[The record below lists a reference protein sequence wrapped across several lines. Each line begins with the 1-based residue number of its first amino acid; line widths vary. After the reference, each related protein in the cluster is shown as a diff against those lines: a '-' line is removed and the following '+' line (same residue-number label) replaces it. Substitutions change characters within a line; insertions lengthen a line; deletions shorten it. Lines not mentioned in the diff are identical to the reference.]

1 MKNLKNQ
8 ISNPADEIEIVDSN
22 LDFTVVQEALT
33 LPDGTATN
41 YFANR
46 RTDNGTV
53 LGVVTGQYRP
63 MQNRELFSFSENLF
77 RTKGFKFVT
86 GEAIVSKSGAQV
98 RAKYRFPELAVRIA
112 GQEHQFQL
120 MVQNSFDGSL
130 KVSFDLGLF
139 RMLCSNGMKI
149 PAFAGSTVSLMKK
162 HTESMSLAFASD
174 AFDFSLKTFQSSVEV
189 FENYNRQR
197 LTQVEGHKVLNGLVT
212 RKALAE
218 RMADSVR
225 EIWDKPTHKE
235 DESRNVFN
243 LYNAVTQHLT
253 HEVAPKRFS
262 LSERVSVAVTDE
274 LTKGVRNGISSL
286 FVDKLPERKP
296 RQYANN

>member
-1 MKNLKNQ
+1 MNAPA
-8 ISNPADEIEIVDSN
+8 NPVEDLEIIDTN
-22 LDFTVVQEALT
+22 LDFSVIQEPLT
-33 LPDGTATN
+33 LPDGTPTE

-46 RTDNGTV
+46 RTDNGAV
-53 LGVVTGQYRP
+53 LGVVTSQYRP
-63 MQNRELFSFSENLF
+63 MQNRDLFAFAEDLF
-77 RTKGFKFVT
+77 KNKGHRFINAGATVLK
-86 GEAIVSKSGAQV
+86 GGAQV
-98 RAKYRFPELAVRIA
+98 RAKYRFPDLAIRVA

-149 PAFAGSTVSLMKK
+149 PAFAGSAVSLMKK

-174 AFDFSLKTFQSSVEV
+174 AFDFSLKSFNNSVEV
-189 FENYNRQR
+189 YENFVRQR

-212 RKALAE
+212 RKAMAE
-218 RMADSVR
+218 RMAESVR

-235 DESRNVFN
+235 DESRNLFN

-253 HEVAPKRFS
+253 HEVAPKRFT

-274 LTKGVRNGISSL
+274 LTNAHRKGISSL
-286 FVDKLPERKP
+286 FVDSLAPRKP
-296 RQYANN
+296 RISHKFINN

>member
-1 MKNLKNQ
+1 MNLKKQ

-33 LPDGTATN
+33 LPDGTATD

-46 RTDNGTV
+46 RTDNGAV

-77 RTKGFKFVT
+77 RSKGFRFVT

-262 LSERVSVAVTDE
+262 LSERVSIAVTDE

>member
-1 MKNLKNQ
+1 MNLKKQ

-33 LPDGTATN
+33 LPDGTATD

-46 RTDNGTV
+46 RTDNGVV

-77 RTKGFKFVT
+77 RSKGFRFVT

-262 LSERVSVAVTDE
+262 LSERVSIAVTDE